1 MANSSYSSG
10 LFYGVQSVAPPPFFH
25 PGFGSGGVPSNV
37 VQLGVPLDVTHTDGT
52 PMSMHLQLNNV
63 PIINFIQ
70 NELQSMA
77 RNPNFASIYALGGP
91 PQVIWI
97 FFSKF
102 SVLLN

>member
-25 PGFGSGGVPSNV
+25 PGGVPSNV

-97 FFSKF
+97 FFS
-102 SVLLN
+102 LNFQFF